1 MEERVLVTGALGC
14 IGSWVVHL
22 LQQKGLGIV
31 ATDLGDDRQRWRL
44 LDPHLE
50 EAVPLHR
57 CDVTDIEALSH
68 LIAEQGATRL
78 VHLAA
83 LQVPFARAQPLLG
96 ARVNVEGTTAVLEA
110 ARRHPDQV
118 RGTAFASSVAVYG
131 PADQYPPGPLAHD
144 APPAPATLY
153 GAHKLCDEW
162 LARVY
167 AADWGVR
174 SIGLRPLTV
183 YGPGRD
189 QGVTSS
195 PTVGML
201 AAAAGR
207 PYHIGWGGDSGYAYA
222 EDVASAFIAAA
233 LAADD
238 GGPAD
243 TYNLPVETASMTEVL
258 DLIHAAEPGARV
270 DAAAQALPFA
280 VAVDASAVEA
290 RLGSLPHTPLREGI
304 ASTIA
309 IFRSAIGAGRLDPGP
324 ILDGQSPR

>member
-1 MEERVLVTGALGC
+1 MEERLLVTGALGC

-22 LQQKGLGIV
+22 LRERGLGIV
-31 ATDLGDDRQRWRL
+31 ATDLEEDRRRWRL
-44 LDPHLE
+44 LDPALE
-50 EAVPLHR
+50 TAVPLHHL
-57 CDVTDIEALSH
+57 DVTDVEALSR
-68 LIAEQGATRL
+68 LVADQGATRL

-83 LQVPFARAQPLLG
+83 LQVPFARARPLLG

-118 RGTAFASSVAVYG
+118 RGIVFASSVAVYG
-131 PADQYPPGPLAHD
+131 PAAAYPPGPLAHD

-189 QGVTSS
+189 QGATSS
-195 PTVGML
+195 PTLGML

-207 PYHIGWGGDSGYAYA
+207 PYHIAWGGASGYQHAQ
-222 EDVASAFIAAA
+222 DVAAAFVAAA

-238 GGPAD
+238 GGPAE
-243 TYNLPVETASMTEVL
+243 TYNLPVETADMTEVVEA
-258 DLIHAAEPGARV
+258 IRAAAPGAHV
-270 DAAAQALPFA
+270 DAAVEGLPFA
-280 VAVDASAVEA
+280 SAVDPAAALA
-290 RLGSLPHTPLREGI
+290 RLGPLPHTPLREGI
-304 ASTIA
+304 TRTIDT
-309 IFRSAIGAGRLDPGP
+309 FRSAIAAGQLDPDP
-324 ILDGQSPR
+324 ILAG

>member
-22 LQQKGLGIV
+22 LRERSLGIV
-31 ATDLGDDRQRWRL
+31 ATDLGTDRARWRL
-44 LDPHLE
+44 LDPALE
-50 EAVPLHR
+50 AAVPLHH
-57 CDVTDIEALSH
+57 CDVTDVDALSH
-68 LIAEQGATRL
+68 LITEQGVTRL
-78 VHLAA
+78 IHLAA
-83 LQVPFARAQPLLG
+83 LQVPLARARPLVG
-96 ARVNVEGTTAVLEA
+96 ARVNVEGTTAALEA
-110 ARRHPDQV
+110 ARRSREQV

-131 PADQYPPGPLAHD
+131 PANRYPPGPLAHD

-174 SIGLRPLTV
+174 SIGLRPLMV

-195 PTVGML
+195 PTLGML

-207 PYHIGWGGDSGYAYA
+207 PYHVGWGGESGYAYA
-222 EDVASAFIAAA
+222 RDVASAFIAAA

-243 TYNLPVETASMTEVL
+243 TYNLPVETAGMAAVL
-258 DLIHAAEPGARV
+258 DLIRSAAPGAQV
-270 DAAAQALPFA
+270 DAEAQGLPFA
-280 VAVDASAVEA
+280 VAVDPAAVEA
-290 RLGSLPHTPLREGI
+290 RLGALPHTPLREGI
-304 ASTIA
+304 ATTIDT
-309 IFRSAIGAGRLDPGP
+309 FRSAIADGRLDPAP
-324 ILDGQSPR
+324 ILSPAG

>member
-1 MEERVLVTGALGC
+1 MTERVLVTGALGC

-22 LQQKGLGIV
+22 LRQKGLGIV
-31 ATDLGDDRQRWRL
+31 ATDLGDDRKRWRL
-44 LDPHLE
+44 LDPALADE
-50 EAVPLHR
+50 VDLHHG
-57 CDVTDIEALSH
+57 DVTDVEVLAR
-68 LIAEQGATRL
+68 LIADQGATRI

-83 LQVPFARAQPLLG
+83 LQVPFARARPLVG

-118 RGTAFASSVAVYG
+118 RGVAFASSIAVYG
-131 PADQYPPGPLAHD
+131 PADRYPAGPLAHD

-153 GAHKLCDEW
+153 GAHKVCDEW

-195 PTVGML
+195 PTVAML

-207 PYHIGWGGDSGYAYA
+207 PYRIGWGGTSGYQHA
-222 EDVASAFIAAA
+222 EDVAAAFITAA

-238 GGPAD
+238 GGPAE
-243 TYNLPVETASMTEVL
+243 TYNLPVETAGMDEVV
-258 DLIHAAEPGARV
+258 DAIRAAAPGAEV
-270 DAAAQALPFA
+270 DAATEGLPFSSAVDPA
-280 VAVDASAVEA
+280 VALA
-290 RLGSLPHTPLREGI
+290 RLGPLHRTPLPEGI
-304 ASTIA
+304 ARTIEV
-309 IFRSAIGAGRLDPGP
+309 FRSAIAEGRLDPEP
-324 ILDGQSPR
+324 ILAGQS

>member
-22 LQQKGLGIV
+22 LDQRGLGIV
-31 ATDLGDDRQRWRL
+31 ATDLGEDRQRWRL
-44 LDPHLE
+44 LDPALE
-50 EAVPLHR
+50 ETVPLHH
-57 CDVTDIEALSH
+57 CDVTDVESLSR
-68 LIAEQGATRL
+68 LVVDQGATRL

-83 LQVPFARAQPLLG
+83 LQVPFARARPLLG
-96 ARVNVEGTTAVLEA
+96 ARVNVEGTTAVLET
-110 ARRHPDQV
+110 ARRNPEQV
-118 RGTAFASSVAVYG
+118 RGTVFASSVAVYG
-131 PADQYPPGPLAHD
+131 PADGYPPGPLAHD
-144 APPAPATLY
+144 AAPAPATLY

-195 PTVGML
+195 PTLGML

-207 PYHIGWGGDSGYAYA
+207 PYRIGWGGKSGYVYT

-238 GGPAD
+238 GGPAE
-243 TYNLPVETASMTEVL
+243 TYNLPVETAGMSEVVE
-258 DLIHAAEPGARV
+258 LIQAAVPGAQV
-270 DAAAQALPFA
+270 DAAEAGLPFS
-280 VAVDASAVEA
+280 VAVDPDAVLA
-290 RLGSLPHTPLREGI
+290 RLGPLPRTPLREGI
-304 ASTIA
+304 AATIA
-309 IFRSAIGAGRLDPGP
+309 TFRSAIDDGRLDAGS
-324 ILDGQSPR
+324 ILGA

>member
-22 LQQKGLGIV
+22 LRQRGLGIV

-44 LDPHLE
+44 LDPSLE
-50 EAVPLHR
+50 EAVPLHH
-57 CDVTDIEALSH
+57 CDVTDVEGLSR
-68 LIAEQGATRL
+68 LIAEQGVTRL
-78 VHLAA
+78 IHLAA
-83 LQVPFARAQPLLG
+83 LQVPFARARPLLG
-96 ARVNVEGTTAVLEA
+96 ARVNVEGTTSVLEA
-110 ARRHPDQV
+110 ARRNQDQV
-118 RGTAFASSVAVYG
+118 RGTVFASSVAVYG
-131 PADQYPPGPLAHD
+131 PADRYPPGPLAHD

-195 PTVGML
+195 PTMGML

-207 PYHIGWGGDSGYAYA
+207 PYHIAWGGESGYAYTR
-222 EDVASAFIAAA
+222 DVAAAFIAAA

-238 GGPAD
+238 GGPAE
-243 TYNLPVETASMTEVL
+243 TYNLPVDTANMAEVV
-258 DLIHAAEPGARV
+258 DLIQAAAPGAQV
-270 DAAAQALPFA
+270 DAASEGLPFA
-280 VAVDASAVEA
+280 VAVDPSALVA
-290 RLGSLPHTPLREGI
+290 RLGPLPRTPLREGI
-304 ASTIA
+304 AATIETFRTA
-309 IFRSAIGAGRLDPGP
+309 IAAGRLDPAP
-324 ILDGQSPR
+324 ILSPQT

>member
-22 LQQKGLGIV
+22 LHQRGLGIV
-31 ATDLGDDRQRWRL
+31 ATDLGEDRQRWRL
-44 LDPHLE
+44 LDPALD
-50 EAVPLHR
+50 EAVWLHH
-57 CDVTDIEALSH
+57 CDVTDVDSLSR
-68 LIAEQGATRL
+68 LVADQGATRL
-78 VHLAA
+78 IHLAA
-83 LQVPFARAQPLLG
+83 LQVPLARARPLLG

-110 ARRHPDQV
+110 ARRNVDQV
-118 RGTAFASSVAVYG
+118 RGTVFASSVAVYG
-131 PADQYPPGPLAHD
+131 PADRYPPGPLAHD

-195 PTVGML
+195 PTLGML

-207 PYHIGWGGDSGYAYA
+207 PYRIAWGGRSGYCYTQ
-222 EDVASAFIAAA
+222 DVAAAFIAAA

-238 GGPAD
+238 GGPAE
-243 TYNLPVETASMTEVL
+243 TYNLPVETAEMTEVV
-258 DLIHAAEPGARV
+258 DLIRAAAPGAEV
-270 DAAAQALPFA
+270 EAGEESLPFA
-280 VAVDASAVEA
+280 VAVDPEA
-290 RLGSLPHTPLREGI
+290 ARGRLGPLPRTPLREGV
-304 ASTIA
+304 ATTIA
-309 IFRSAIGAGRLDPGP
+309 TFRSAIGEGRLDPGS
-324 ILDGQSPR
+324 ILAA

>member
-22 LQQKGLGIV
+22 LQQRGLGIV

-44 LDPHLE
+44 LDPSLE
-50 EAVPLHR
+50 ETVTLHH
-57 CDVTDIEALSH
+57 CDVTDVEALSR

-83 LQVPFARAQPLLG
+83 LQVPFARARPLMG
-96 ARVNVEGTTAVLEA
+96 ARVNVEGTTSVLEA
-110 ARRHPDQV
+110 ARRNEDQV

-195 PTVGML
+195 PTLGML

-207 PYHIGWGGDSGYAYA
+207 PYHIAWGGDSGYAYT
-222 EDVASAFIAAA
+222 EDVAAAFIAAT

-238 GGPAD
+238 GGPAE
-243 TYNLPVETASMTEVL
+243 TYNLPVETANMTQVL
-258 DLIHAAEPGARV
+258 DLIRSAAPESRV
-270 DAAAQALPFA
+270 DAAPEGLPFA
-280 VAVDASAVEA
+280 VAVDPSALEA
-290 RLGSLPHTPLREGI
+290 RLGAVPRTPLRDGI
-304 ASTIA
+304 ASTIET
-309 IFRSAIGAGRLDPGP
+309 FRSAIASGRLDPAP
-324 ILDGQSPR
+324 ILAPQS

>member
-14 IGSWVVHL
+14 IGSWVVFL
-22 LQQKGLGIV
+22 LHQRGLGIV
-31 ATDLGDDRQRWRL
+31 ATDVGDGRERWRL
-44 LDPHLE
+44 LDPALE
-50 EAVPLHR
+50 EAVPLHH
-57 CDVTDIEALSH
+57 CDVTDVDSLSR

-78 VHLAA
+78 IHLAA
-83 LQVPFARAQPLLG
+83 LQVPFARARPLLG

-110 ARRHPDQV
+110 ARRNPEQV
-118 RGTAFASSVAVYG
+118 RGVGFASSVAVYG
-131 PADQYPPGPLAHD
+131 PADRYPPGPLAHD

-207 PYHIGWGGDSGYAYA
+207 PYHIAWGGESGYAYTG
-222 EDVASAFIAAA
+222 DVAAAFIAAA

-238 GGPAD
+238 GGPAE
-243 TYNLPVETASMTEVL
+243 TYNLPVQTAGITEVV
-258 DLIHAAEPGARV
+258 DLILNAAPGAQV
-270 DAAAQALPFA
+270 DAADQSLPFA
-280 VAVDASAVEA
+280 VAVDPSAVLA
-290 RLGSLPHTPLREGI
+290 RLGPLPRTSLREGI
-304 ASTIA
+304 ATTIA
-309 IFRSAIGAGRLDPGP
+309 TFRSAIGDGRLDPVA
-324 ILDGQSPR
+324 ILSA